1 MPEASIHGQGES
13 RRARKK
19 IERGLFGSGEECAER
34 PEASDSP
41 PVSQPE
47 RLQFPYM
54 VWAHTNATRSSWSL
68 SQSGMPLAEPSFLD
82 ALGRFDLG
90 HPAQEALPEL
100 EGRLA
105 ELFGVDRERVIVAM
119 GASGGMHLCALRYFR
134 PGARVV
140 ADVPSYEPF
149 RSLPMY
155 LGADF
160 RPVRRRLEDGWQI
173 DPGEIRGLLGTSRT
187 GIRSPA
193 GSDGTPGHVFLANL
207 HNPTG
212 AFLGRERMAA
222 LARVA
227 ERAGGNLISCEV
239 YMEYVPNERRVHA
252 FEVAPNGISIGS
264 LTKAYGLGPMR
275 IGWIVLGEGL
285 ARERQHLL
293 DMAYLTYV
301 DPPTASLRAGRL
313 ALDRLTQLLQPV
325 RVIEQE
331 SRPMWERWLS
341 GTEGIRCVV
350 PEFGIIAFPRI
361 EGVEDTIALS
371 EFLAREH
378 QVDAVPGEFFGLPG
392 HLRIGCGVPP
402 ATLEEGLARLG
413 RGIAA
418 FRAR

>member
-1 MPEASIHGQGES
+1 MSE
-13 RRARKK
+13 
-19 IERGLFGSGEECAER
+19 
-34 PEASDSP
+34 
-41 PVSQPE
+41 PE

-54 VWAHTNATRSSWSL
+54 FWAHTHAARSSWSL
-68 SQSGMPLAEPSFLD
+68 SQSGMPMAEPSFLD

-90 HPAQEALPEL
+90 HPAQEALPDL

-119 GASGGMHLCALRYFR
+119 GASGGMHLCALRFFR
-134 PGARVV
+134 PGSRVV

-160 RPVRRRLEDGWQI
+160 RPLRRRLEDGWQV
-173 DPGEIRGLLGTSRT
+173 DPGEVLGLLG
-187 GIRSPA
+187 A
-193 GSDGTPGHVFLANL
+193 GGSGPKSGHVFLANL

-212 AFLGRERMAA
+212 AMLERERMAA
-222 LARVA
+222 IAKAA

-301 DPPTASLRAGRL
+301 DPPTATLRAGRL
-313 ALDRLTQLLQPV
+313 ALDRLPQLLQPL
-325 RVIEQE
+325 RVIERE
-331 SRPMWERWLS
+331 SRPMWERWLTR
-341 GTEGIRCVV
+341 TEGIECTV

-371 EFLAREH
+371 EYLAREH
-378 QVDAVPGEFFGLPG
+378 QVDVVPGEFFGLPG
-392 HLRIGCGVPP
+392 HIRIGCGVPA

-413 RGIAA
+413 RGITS
-418 FRAR
+418 FRGRRA